1 MSVAAVKVAEK
12 SCAGNSLLFQHKH
25 VEITTVVQMM
35 FWQMHSCC
43 WQECM
48 P

>member
-12 SCAGNSLLFQHKH
+12 SCAGKSLLFQHKHVEITNMWLFQHKH

-35 FWQMHSCC
+35 F
-43 WQECM
+43 
-48 P
+48 